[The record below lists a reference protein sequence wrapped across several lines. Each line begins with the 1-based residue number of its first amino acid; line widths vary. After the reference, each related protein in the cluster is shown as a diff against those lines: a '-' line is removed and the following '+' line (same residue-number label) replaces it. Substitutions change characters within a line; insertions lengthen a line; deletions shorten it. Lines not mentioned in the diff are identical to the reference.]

1 MELSSARWKS
11 VKSSKSGFSTLKM
24 PVIWVIRVSG
34 YQVVCIRLSGY
45 QVSLH
50 KAGLACP
57 DALMC

>member
-24 PVIWVIRVSG
+24 PVIWVIRVSE
-34 YQVVCIRLSGY
+34 Y

>member
-34 YQVVCIRLSGY
+34 LSGY